1 MAMTNDP
8 SYDEDDLTTASAGA
22 DEEFEEISSD
32 EVDRVV
38 EALDAL
44 AATAESEN
52 IRYYLEEAS
61 LKIYLLVYG
70 DEEVQS
76 EAA

>member
-1 MAMTNDP
+1 MNDQLP
-8 SYDEDDLTTASAGA
+8 EDDDLLDVAAVSDVDED
-22 DEEFEEISSD
+22 FEEISSD

-38 EALDAL
+38 EALEAL

-52 IRYYLEEAS
+52 IRFFLEEAS
-61 LKIYLLVYG
+61 MKVYLLVYG
-70 DEEVQS
+70 EDEPQA

>member
-1 MAMTNDP
+1 MNDQLP
-8 SYDEDDLTTASAGA
+8 EDDDLVDAASLSDA
-22 DEEFEEISSD
+22 DDDFEEISSD

-44 AATAESEN
+44 AATSESEN
-52 IRYYLEEAS
+52 IRFFLEEAS
-61 LKIYLLVYG
+61 MKIYLLVYG
-70 DEEVQS
+70 DEEPHA

>member
-1 MAMTNDP
+1 MNDQLP
-8 SYDEDDLTTASAGA
+8 EDDDLLDVAAVSEVDED
-22 DEEFEEISSD
+22 FEEISSD

-38 EALDAL
+38 EALEAL

-52 IRYYLEEAS
+52 IRFFLEEAS
-61 LKIYLLVYG
+61 MKVYLLVYG
-70 DEEVQS
+70 EDEPQA